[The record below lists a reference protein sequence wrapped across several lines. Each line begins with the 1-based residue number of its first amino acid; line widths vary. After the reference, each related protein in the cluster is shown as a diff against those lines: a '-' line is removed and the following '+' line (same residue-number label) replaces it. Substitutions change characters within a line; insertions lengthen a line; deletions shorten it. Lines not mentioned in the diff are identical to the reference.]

1 MHVQQLM
8 KKEAMDLKESKEV
21 YIRGFGERKVKKEV
35 MWLYY
40 NNKNKRKI
48 ENHIH
53 TKIEYYYPNNNFI

>member
-1 MHVQQLM
+1 
-8 KKEAMDLKESKEV
+8 MDLKESKEV
-21 YIRGFGERKVKKEV
+21 YMRGFGGRKVKKEV

-53 TKIEYYYPNNNFI
+53 TKIEYCYPNNNFI